1 MRYQTLA
8 TDYDGT
14 IAHDGIV
21 DEATTAALLRAK
33 EAGLRLLLVTGRELD
48 DLFATF
54 DHWKLFE
61 RIVAENG
68 ALLFDPAT
76 GTSRSIAPPPPP
88 PLLDRLRKA
97 GVPLSVG
104 RSIIATVEPHEHE
117 VLAAI
122 HDLGLEWHIIFNK
135 GSVMVLP
142 SGVNKAS
149 GLAAVLEELRIPAE
163 QVVAVG
169 DAENDLAFLQ
179 ASGYPVAVANALPS
193 VKAAAR
199 SVTSGA
205 RGAGVAEVI
214 ERLIEGM
221 EEMTNDEIRIHE

>member
-1 MRYQTLA
+1 MRYHTLA

-21 DEATTAALLRAK
+21 DEATTAALVRAK

-54 DHWKLFE
+54 DHWNLFE

-68 ALLFDPAT
+68 ALLFDPAA

-88 PLLDRLRKA
+88 LLLERLRTA

-142 SGVNKAS
+142 SGINKAS

-199 SVTSGA
+199 WVTSGA
-205 RGAGVAEVI
+205 RGAGVGEVI
-214 ERLIEGM
+214 ERLMEGM
-221 EEMTNDEIRIHE
+221 EAQLG